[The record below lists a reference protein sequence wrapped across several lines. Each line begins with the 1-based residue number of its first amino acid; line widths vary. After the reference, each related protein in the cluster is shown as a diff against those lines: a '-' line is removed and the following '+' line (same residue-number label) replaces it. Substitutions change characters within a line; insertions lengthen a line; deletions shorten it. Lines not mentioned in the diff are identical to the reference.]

1 MSKDAIRKHIL
12 WTAMEE
18 VKNGSHYLTGCDG
31 GIPQPDGGSCGG
43 LDGRS
48 IRLVNVQE
56 KDAVA
61 IFAARFGSGPYCQG
75 RYDAVPGGR
84 KIDVPKTK
92 DLCSHLQTYCPEG
105 SWGKGLTPRSLNY
118 ETVILGENC
127 SGKRHFDCIWFVN
140 WVLTTALKKPKIQ
153 LGFEQ
158 WIKGN
163 GVCTL
168 LEESDKKAG
177 GIKDG
182 DIFINMN
189 SKPKHIGFLTADGRT
204 VHASS
209 PANGVVVGAW
219 KLSDYTHIV
228 RLKDSYLNF
237 G

>member
-1 MSKDAIRKHIL
+1 
-12 WTAMEE
+12 MEE

-31 GIPQPDGGSCGG
+31 GMPQPDGASCGG

-61 IFAARFGSGPYCQG
+61 IFAARFGNGAYCQG
-75 RYDAVPGGR
+75 RYEGVPGGR
-84 KIDVPKTK
+84 QIDVPKTK

-118 ETVILGENC
+118 NTVILGENC
-127 SGKRHFDCIWFVN
+127 AGKRHFDCIWFVN
-140 WVLTTALKKPKIQ
+140 WVLTKALKKSKVH
-153 LGFEQ
+153 LGFDH
-158 WIKGN
+158 WTSGKGP
-163 GVCTL
+163 GTL
-168 LEESDKKAG
+168 LEEDPTKSHA
-177 GIKDG
+177 IKDA
-182 DIFINMN
+182 DIFVNIN
-189 SKPKHIGFLTADGRT
+189 SSPRHIGFLMADGRT

-209 PANGVVVGAW
+209 SARGVVVGKW

-228 RLKDSYLNF
+228 RLKDSFLNF